1 MVPQHVDDAADQAA
15 KRIIT
20 TRTACDGKMLRLQDT
35 DPRSLRG
42 LWVLGWRTS
51 VRPAGASRALC
62 RLGPDRYPLN
72 SRDRL
77 TFGSR
82 LAHNVGDQ
90 SLCKSQFI

>member
-51 VRPAGASRALC
+51 VRPAGASQALC
-62 RLGPDRYPLN
+62 RVTDTPLN
-72 SRDRL
+72 RRDRL
-77 TFGSR
+77 
-82 LAHNVGDQ
+82 
-90 SLCKSQFI
+90 